1 MGGEASGRH
10 RTVSAGRVEDGLRL
24 DMRVLRRRGYLVPG
38 AIVSGKIGWA
48 RRDVCT
54 GTVGLQMELQV
65 AHGLLTI
72 SYSRAG
78 QDHHEEVAIVSTPC
92 RYGGRRYYFTCPT
105 SGARCELLISI
116 RGGPFVSRKA
126 ARLTYATQSEDR
138 LARLQT
144 ARIKAEDRA
153 FGRKGLPRPR
163 GARKQRL
170 RSRWID
176 LECRAENL
184 FSSEVDRRFGDLA
197 KEWPR

>member
-1 MGGEASGRH
+1 MGGFNSGRY
-10 RTVSAGRVEDGLRL
+10 RTVNAGKVEDGLRL

-38 AIVSGKIGWA
+38 AIVSGRMAWE

-54 GTVGLQMELQV
+54 GMVGLQMELQV

-92 RYGGRRYYFTCPT
+92 RYGGRRFYFVCPG
-105 SGARCELLISI
+105 SSARCELLIST

-126 ARLTYATQSEDR
+126 SRLTYSTQSVDR

-144 ARIKAEDRA
+144 ARMKAEDRA
-153 FGRKGLPRPR
+153 FGRRGLPKPR
-163 GARKQRL
+163 GARKRRL

-176 LECRAENL
+176 LECRAEDL
-184 FSSEVDRRFGDLA
+184 FRSEVDRRFGELA
-197 KEWPR
+197 AEWPR

>member
-1 MGGEASGRH
+1 MGGFTSGRH
-10 RTVSAGRVEDGLRL
+10 RTANAGKVEDGLRL
-24 DMRVLRRRGYLVPG
+24 DMRALRRRGFLVPNAVVTG
-38 AIVSGKIGWA
+38 DISWERRGVYSASVSL
-48 RRDVCT
+48 R
-54 GTVGLQMELQV
+54 MELRP
-65 AHGLLTI
+65 GDERLTI

-78 QDHHEEVAIVSTPC
+78 VDQEETVAIVSTPC
-92 RYGGRRYYFTCPT
+92 RYGGQRFYFICPR
-105 SGARCELLISI
+105 SAARCELLVSI
-116 RGGPFVSRKA
+116 RGNPFVSRKA

-153 FGRKGLPRPR
+153 YGRKGLPKPR

-176 LECRAENL
+176 LECRAEDL
-184 FSSEVDRRFGDLA
+184 FFSEVDRRFGDLA